1 MSKLIF
7 ACFLLLSALNAWADD
22 APKKEPAC
30 RKENGRV
37 SCSEEGFKTLTDALI
52 EYRAGEEKW
61 VLRQQACVTTREAA
75 EGALTACEAGRK
87 LAEDKLA
94 GIEQPGPLR
103 PVLAVTGAVLGAVA
117 LTTSFIVTD
126 LPPQVRLGMGA
137 GGIAALAVGYVF
149 VLPEKLEK

>member
-7 ACFLLLSALNAWADD
+7 ACFILLSALNAWADD

-37 SCSEEGFKTLTDALI
+37 SCSEEGFKTLMDSLI

-61 VLRQQACVTTREAA
+61 VMRQQACVMTRDAA
-75 EGALTACEAGRK
+75 ESSLTGCEAGRK

-94 GIEQPGPLR
+94 AIHQPGPLR
-103 PVLAVTGAVLGAVA
+103 PVLALTGAVLGAVA
-117 LTTSFIVTD
+117 LTSALVMTD
-126 LPPQVRLGMGA
+126 VPQQARIGLGA
-137 GGIAALAVGYVF
+137 GGLVALAVGYVF